1 MTGTILPDLASVATG
16 KLRPL
21 ASAAFVQYLGPVSF
35 VRPRR
40 GLGVARLRGS
50 IRVAAAASPPSTAA
64 ASPPSTAAASP
75 RPD

>member
-40 GLGVARLRGS
+40 GLGVARLRG
-50 IRVAAAASPPSTAA
+50 
-64 ASPPSTAAASP
+64 
-75 RPD
+75 